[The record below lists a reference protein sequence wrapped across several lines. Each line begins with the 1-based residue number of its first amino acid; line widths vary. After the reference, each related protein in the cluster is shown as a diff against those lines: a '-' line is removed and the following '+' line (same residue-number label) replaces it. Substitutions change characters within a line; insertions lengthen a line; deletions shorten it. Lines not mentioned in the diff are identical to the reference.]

1 MNRIS
6 HSRLFRSELF
16 RRLSAVGLVFGLMLF
31 AISLTPSLIPRPYVV
46 QGLVSGLS
54 LFSGYMA
61 GIALVHVWTYL
72 ELPEPRHQLAKR
84 VSIFCIIAAAGASAA
99 CLWQASEWQN
109 SVRVLMQLEPV
120 SSSRPMEVG
129 AISAL
134 VFLLLLCVARL
145 FRMTQMALRAP
156 IRRFLPARVSLVV
169 SVVTAVLIF
178 WSVSNGLIFRSALDL
193 ADNTFKALDQLMP
206 VDLAPPT
213 RPGQTGSV
221 ESLLVWK
228 DIGQAG
234 RSYVSKGPNAADIAA
249 ITNRPAKDPIRIYVG
264 LRSADTARQRA
275 RLALKELIRSGGF
288 DRSVLVVATPTGTGW
303 MDPAAVDGLEFLHHG
318 DVATVAQQY
327 SYLASWLSLLV
338 EPEYGSEAARALFDA
353 IYGHWVTLPADRR
366 PRLYVFGLSL
376 GAFNSER
383 SFNLIEQLGNPVDGA
398 FWAGP
403 PFVSPIWNSVTRNRN
418 KASPAWLPTYGDGAT
433 IRFTNQSN
441 ALRNSDDASD
451 WGVLRVVYLQY
462 ASDPIVFFQPGSFL
476 HEPDWMK
483 APRGPDVSPHFS
495 WFPFVTG
502 LQLLVDITIATTTPT
517 GFGHVYAPENYV
529 EGWRAVT
536 RPPGWTDT
544 KIEALKRSL
553 RERFEE
559 AE

>member
-1 MNRIS
+1 MDRIS
-6 HSRLFRSELF
+6 HFRLFLSELF
-16 RRLSAVGLVFGLMLF
+16 RRLSSVGLVLGLVLF
-31 AISLTPSLIPRPYVV
+31 AISLTPSLIPRPYTV

-54 LFSGYMA
+54 LFCGYMV
-61 GIALVHVWTYL
+61 GVALVHVWAYL
-72 ELPEPRHQLAKR
+72 ELPTPKPAIAKR
-84 VSIFCIIAAAGASAA
+84 ISIFCIIAAAGTSAA

-109 SVRVLMQLEPV
+109 SVRVLMDLEPV
-120 SSSRPMEVG
+120 ATSRPIEVG

-134 VFLLLLCVARL
+134 VFGALLAVARL

-156 IRRFLPARVSLVV
+156 IRRFLPPRVSLVV
-169 SVVTAVLIF
+169 SVVIALVIF

-193 ADNTFKALDQLMP
+193 ADGAFKAFDQLMP
-206 VDLAPPT
+206 VDQASPT
-213 RPGQTGSV
+213 RPEQTGSAA
-221 ESLLVWK
+221 SLIVWK

-234 RSYVSKGPNAADIAA
+234 RSYVAEGPTAADIETVTGAA
-249 ITNRPAKDPIRIYVG
+249 AMDPIRVYVG
-264 LRSADTARQRA
+264 LRSADTAEQRA
-275 RLALKELIRSGGF
+275 RLALEELKRSGGF
-288 DRSVLVVATPTGTGW
+288 DRSVLIVATPTGTGW
-303 MDPAAVDGLEFLHHG
+303 MDPAAFDSLEFLHHG

-338 EPEYGSEAARALFDA
+338 EPDYGSEAARALFNA
-353 IYGHWVTLPADRR
+353 VYGHWVTLPRDRR
-366 PRLYVFGLSL
+366 PRLYLFGLSL

-403 PFVSPIWNSVTRNRN
+403 PFVSPVWTSVTRNRN
-418 KASPAWLPTYGDGAT
+418 ETSPAWLPTYGDGST

-441 ALRNSDDASD
+441 ALEDSAAD
-451 WGVLRVVYLQY
+451 WGVMRVAYLQY

-483 APRGPDVSPHFS
+483 APRGPDVSPQFS

-502 LQLLVDITIATTTPT
+502 LQLLVDITIATTTPA
-517 GFGHVYAPENYV
+517 GFGHVYAPENYI

-536 RPPGWTDT
+536 QPADWTDT
-544 KIEALKRSL
+544 DIEALKRKL
-553 RERFEE
+553 RERFDQ
-559 AE
+559 A